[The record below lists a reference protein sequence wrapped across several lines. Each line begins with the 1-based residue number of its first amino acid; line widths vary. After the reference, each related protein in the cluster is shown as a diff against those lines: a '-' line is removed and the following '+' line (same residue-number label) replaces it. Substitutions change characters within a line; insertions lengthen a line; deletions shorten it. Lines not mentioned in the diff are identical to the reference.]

1 MKQHNLPS
9 VILVVTGITL
19 LVVHDVLVLA
29 YFIHYC
35 ITINNSIEW
44 IILWSIAVFFTAG
57 TINFLVIAMIKDIWN
72 NN

>member
-1 MKQHNLPS
+1 MKQHNLTS

-29 YFIHYC
+29 YFIYC
-35 ITINNSIEW
+35 CINNSIEW

-57 TINFLVIAMIKDIWN
+57 TINFLVIAMIKDLLN
-72 NN
+72 K